1 MRKLLYC
8 LILMSA
14 VANSGL
20 FVPMLTATN
29 NGESSSRLHS
39 SASTDRPESGVPL
52 WIDCHYN
59 SGEMRFDAPE
69 TFNDVEVVIT
79 ELNTGCSFTYYLTNG
94 EASLFVELNSGAYS
108 ILYITEKG
116 VYEGCLDIP

>member
-8 LILMSA
+8 LIFMSA
-14 VANSGL
+14 VANSSL
-20 FVPMLTATN
+20 FAQGSATA
-29 NGESSSRLHS
+29 GDDEQSSYLHS

>member
-8 LILMSA
+8 LIFMSA

-20 FVPMLTATN
+20 FAQGSATA
-29 NGESSSRLHS
+29 GDDEQSSYLHS

-52 WIDCHYN
+52 WIGCHYN
-59 SGEMRFDAPE
+59 SGEMRFDTPE
-69 TFNDVEVVIT
+69 TFNHVEVVIT

>member
-8 LILMSA
+8 LIFTIA

-20 FVPMLTATN
+20 FAQGATTA
-29 NGESSSRLHS
+29 GDDEQSSYLRRST
-39 SASTDRPESGVPL
+39 SADRPESGAPL
-52 WIDCHYN
+52 WIDCRYN
-59 SGEMRFDAPE
+59 FREMRFDAPE
-69 TFNDVEVVIT
+69 TFNNVEIVIT
-79 ELNTGCSFTYYLTNG
+79 ELKTGRSFTYYLANG
-94 EASLFVELNSGAYS
+94 ETSLFVKLDSGAYS

>member
-1 MRKLLYC
+1 MESHRRVCIVLHLQIAQNQVFLY
-8 LILMSA
+8 
-14 VANSGL
+14 GL
-20 FVPMLTATN
+20 T
-29 NGESSSRLHS
+29 
-39 SASTDRPESGVPL
+39 
-52 WIDCHYN
+52 

-79 ELNTGCSFTYYLTNG
+79 ELSTGCSFTYYLTNG

>member
-20 FVPMLTATN
+20 FVPMLAATN

-79 ELNTGCSFTYYLTNG
+79 ELNCHY
-94 EASLFVELNSGAYS
+94 NSGEMRFDAPETFNDVEVV
-108 ILYITEKG
+108 ITELKTG
-116 VYEGCLDIP
+116 RSLNI